1 MAPVV
6 ADYESADDLR
16 AEVVRLREENAQ
28 LRAQVEKLT
37 AQAATGPRGGN
48 PRR

>member
-1 MAPVV
+1 MAPTA

-16 AEVVRLREENAQ
+16 AEVERLREENAQ
-28 LRAQVEKLT
+28 LREQVEKLT
-37 AQAATGPRGGN
+37 ASAASRRNP